1 MAERAKHRPVPQISA
16 KSQGTSPY
24 AALVPVLKTPKA
36 RARELVGEKAPSK
49 RYTEQNEVRVELK
62 KRRK

>member
-1 MAERAKHRPVPQISA
+1 MAERAKRRSVPQIAS
-16 KSQGTSPY
+16 KNQGSSPY
-24 AALVPVLKTPKA
+24 PALIPVLKTPKA

-49 RYTEQNEVRVELK
+49 RYAEQNDVRVELK